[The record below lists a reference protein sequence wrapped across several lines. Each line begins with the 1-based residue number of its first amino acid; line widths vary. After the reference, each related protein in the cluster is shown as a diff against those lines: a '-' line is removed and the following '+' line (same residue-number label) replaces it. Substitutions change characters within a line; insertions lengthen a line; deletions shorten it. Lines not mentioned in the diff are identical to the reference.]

1 MNCVLSVVLILSPLD
16 WIHPKWAPFRIFPKP
31 EISDY
36 RTHFSI
42 HWASLTHPVVNGRMK
57 GYPLLSLPED
67 NGGFPVALHLC
78 LPDGHIPGRDKVHEG
93 SPTIPGQPVPSR
105 SNVNPQDFPFKTKGG
120 GEENRIFS
128 RPESEVGG
136 LQNRSCL
143 FPEGR
148 FPYLE
153 TLPPKGAGGRSRDPH
168 HRDDEGDQKSS
179 SQDNDDHLF
188 PHNPS
193 RDRLQFFGCKRLSPN
208 FYCIIWRRAM
218 PMLSDNPHPLEPR
231 EMSRPRFSRHVCL
244 SFLLLGLLLIC
255 GPSILLADSRSH
267 RYYPSTSPQF
277 ASQLEI
283 ETVSLLFRNN
293 NILVSDTRHT
303 LIFMNASGLREIVPQ
318 ASEGGRFQT
327 IPVESGQAVVVAGN
341 THTAPVSTSV
351 PGPALSAGLVPLS
364 VAESGNLVYLA
375 DGSGRIEALNLTSEP
390 QDVILIPDSRVRINA
405 GAHISKLLKRS
416 PTMGKLLGMATTLPL
431 EPGYLSAIAGGGTQS
446 LGSQPIDGLRARISP
461 IALSANHDGLFIA
474 GETGHILYLNNTT
487 GPRPVPVREGRSLRQ
502 VIVRPGQIFLAASRD
517 DESDPRPGSDPVPA
531 LASTMNPITIVASGN
546 RLFTADQ
553 GGEIFE
559 INLSQAPLPLP
570 DNDGDG
576 QPRVLDPGMA
586 IRIAGGGTHLV
597 QGTPLPALQ
606 AMLRPRSLA
615 YDPQGILYTGDIE
628 TTLEAGRVL
637 AINVSDHPIL
647 LPVMKHGTFRKVRLL
662 PGKILSVAGNSR
674 RQPVAPTEPTPA
686 GDVGIEP
693 VQLSYRNGLLAIGDL
708 LGSIDLMNMT
718 FRNRRA
724 FPNDRQKS
732 LILPPGTILSLM
744 GNGFGSSE
752 KPSDEVP

>member
-1 MNCVLSVVLILSPLD
+1 
-16 WIHPKWAPFRIFPKP
+16 
-31 EISDY
+31 
-36 RTHFSI
+36 
-42 HWASLTHPVVNGRMK
+42 
-57 GYPLLSLPED
+57 
-67 NGGFPVALHLC
+67 
-78 LPDGHIPGRDKVHEG
+78 
-93 SPTIPGQPVPSR
+93 
-105 SNVNPQDFPFKTKGG
+105 
-120 GEENRIFS
+120 
-128 RPESEVGG
+128 
-136 LQNRSCL
+136 
-143 FPEGR
+143 
-148 FPYLE
+148 
-153 TLPPKGAGGRSRDPH
+153 
-168 HRDDEGDQKSS
+168 
-179 SQDNDDHLF
+179 
-188 PHNPS
+188 
-193 RDRLQFFGCKRLSPN
+193 
-208 FYCIIWRRAM
+208 
-218 PMLSDNPHPLEPR
+218 
-231 EMSRPRFSRHVCL
+231 MSRPRFSRHFFL
-244 SFLLLGLLLIC
+244 SFPLLGLLLIS

-303 LIFMNASGLREIVPQ
+303 LIFMNASGLRESVPHV
-318 ASEGGRFQT
+318 SGREIQT

-341 THTAPVSTSV
+341 THTAPLSSSV
-351 PGPALSAGLVPLS
+351 PAPALSVGIVPLS
-364 VAESGNLVYLA
+364 VAESGDLVYLA
-375 DGSGRIEALNLTSEP
+375 DGSGRIDALNLTSGP

-431 EPGYLSAIAGGGTQS
+431 EPGYLSAIAGGGTQP
-446 LGSQPIDGLRARISP
+446 LGSKPIDGLRARISP

-531 LASTMNPITIVASGN
+531 LASTMNPITIVASGD

-570 DNDGDG
+570 DKDGEG
-576 QPRVLDPGMA
+576 RPRVLDPGMA

-606 AMLRPRSLA
+606 TMLRPRSLA

-637 AINVSDHPIL
+637 ALNV
-647 LPVMKHGTFRKVRLL
+647 
-662 PGKILSVAGNSR
+662 
-674 RQPVAPTEPTPA
+674 
-686 GDVGIEP
+686 
-693 VQLSYRNGLLAIGDL
+693 
-708 LGSIDLMNMT
+708 
-718 FRNRRA
+718 
-724 FPNDRQKS
+724 
-732 LILPPGTILSLM
+732 
-744 GNGFGSSE
+744 
-752 KPSDEVP
+752 